1 MVFVLPPMFF
11 LQQNRRTRGWNGFC
25 PEARGWGGGTRYTY
39 VNKCKNDKIKR
50 ERKKKDAL
58 LNQIHEF

>member
-1 MVFVLPPMFF
+1 MFF

-50 ERKKKDAL
+50 ERKKERCFAES
-58 LNQIHEF
+58 NP